1 MDLTNRI
8 KDRISNADGKI
19 GIYFCDINKN
29 DSCFVG
35 NCDVFGKAGADDRG
49 IQASGGRNNKAGR

>member
-35 NCDVFGKAGADDRG
+35 NCDVFPSLGVAKLVLM
-49 IQASGGRNNKAGR
+49 IEVFKE